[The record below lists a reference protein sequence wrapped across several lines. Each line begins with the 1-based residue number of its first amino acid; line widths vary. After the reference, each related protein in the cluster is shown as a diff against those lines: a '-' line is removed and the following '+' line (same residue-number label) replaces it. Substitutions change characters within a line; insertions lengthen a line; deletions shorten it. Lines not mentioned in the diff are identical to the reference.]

1 MATFGEFPGVRVTT
15 TGGGIAAVDVGS
27 EEKVVIFGGGDASAG
42 AASVNEPTQIGSN
55 RDAEVQFGDSELAQ
69 AMRDARANGANI
81 DFLYGVMY
89 EKVSSD
95 PESFSGVQTG
105 TLANA
110 PIVEDLST
118 LTVTDTVDDE
128 EPVVEFRYAESLST
142 PTDGSTVFVNPLTGD
157 WSADSSSDYDFDYQ
171 YPDWQSALDS
181 ASRVVGEGETGIYV
195 TLSEAESV
203 ASMLSGTVSG
213 LRSEYKLVTGV
224 AGAEPNDNGP
234 DNGPLYDTA
243 TYTDAVDSDAQ
254 FLAAP
259 VRQANSTETVLA
271 GVGGLFAGND
281 ITNPVFNDPLSGFTE
296 LQQKITKSEE
306 SDLADSQVIPI
317 RQAGSIRLKRSTS
330 TSTSDDFE
338 RDFFTRRIVDRSILI
353 AQQVGDSV
361 IGRINNEST
370 REAAEDLI
378 RSELQELADDGLIEG
393 NANDNIGFT
402 VEVTENASDPTQVD
416 IDIGVSPFG
425 VVKRIDASITI
436 DST

>member
-1 MATFGEFPGVRVTT
+1 M
-15 TGGGIAAVDVGS
+15 
-27 EEKVVIFGGGDASAG
+27 
-42 AASVNEPTQIGSN
+42 
-55 RDAEVQFGDSELAQ
+55 L
-69 AMRDARANGANI
+69 
-81 DFLYGVMY
+81 
-89 EKVSSD
+89 
-95 PESFSGVQTG
+95 GVQTG